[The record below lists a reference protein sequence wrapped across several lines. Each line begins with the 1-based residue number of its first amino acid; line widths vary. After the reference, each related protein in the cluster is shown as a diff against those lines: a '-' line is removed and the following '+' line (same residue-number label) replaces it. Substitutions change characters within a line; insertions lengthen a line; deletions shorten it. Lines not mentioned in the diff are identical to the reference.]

1 MLIEE
6 KHGILERKMFLRKNE
21 EKWKIDCFPNL
32 NVMIWNKFKIIRKI
46 VQIDRII
53 GNIINP
59 KIDFY
64 PENLDA
70 LGYD

>member
-1 MLIEE
+1 M
-6 KHGILERKMFLRKNE
+6 RKN
-21 EKWKIDCFPNL
+21 WKIDCFPNL